1 MIRLSKR
8 ADYGLIAVRHL
19 GLLTDGTCRSARE
32 IAEEYSIPPALMA
45 KLLQRLARVG
55 LIASLHGTK
64 GGYQLARPISQITV
78 RDVIEAI
85 EGPVVLLECLD
96 ERKGECPQ
104 LCTCPVERPLR
115 VVQDRIAEVLGN
127 TMMSEL

>member
-8 ADYGLIAVRHL
+8 VDYGLIAVRRL
-19 GLLTDGTCRSARE
+19 GLLTDGTCRSSRE

-64 GGYQLARPISQITV
+64 GGYQLARPVSQITV

-85 EGPVVLLECLD
+85 EGPVVLIECLD

>member
-1 MIRLSKR
+1 LIRLSKR
-8 ADYGLIAVRHL
+8 ADYGLIAVRRL

-64 GGYQLARPISQITV
+64 GGYQLARPTSQITV

-85 EGPVVLLECLD
+85 EGPVALLECLD

>member
-8 ADYGLIAVRHL
+8 VDYGLIAVRRL
-19 GLLTDGTCRSARE
+19 GLLTEGTCRSARE

>member
-8 ADYGLIAVRHL
+8 ADYGLIAVRRL

-85 EGPVVLLECLD
+85 EGPVALLECLD